1 MDFSSGRARLKQAR
15 LAGDRRELYPHS
27 LQFYL
32 DPPTENVSLVEFESF
47 AVDRLKLL
55 KVVENLG
62 VSYVRS
68 SDSYKTKLETELR
81 KLKFPYKALAED
93 DYEARR
99 KDHISHFILRLAY
112 CQSEDLRRWFLQQ
125 EMDLLRYRFNE
136 LTESLRQKFLEH
148 VNLLFEAIS
157 EDLKNELANEL
168 CTSTPGMTKVKEQM
182 FYKVGLADAVDLFRA
197 RRVFIKDGFAYVPHK
212 EIDVIVLNNY
222 RTKLSKALALTAR
235 SLPSIQ
241 SDERLQPL
249 LNHLS
254 HSYVGPDYSVQ
265 KNTGKISLE
274 QIDALS
280 GKSFPLCMRQL
291 HKALRDNHHLRHGG
305 RMQYGLFLKGIGL
318 TLEQALEFWK
328 KEFIRGKVD
337 ADKILELVKGMHY
350 QLACQKYF
358 ELMHDVDDIGF
369 SLNHPNQYFTESQ
382 RLLSGGRELKKE
394 PSNSGNSQQ
403 KNNSQESMNS
413 NSAPTS
419 SNTTA
424 DAELE
429 GLEAYFTE
437 D

>member
-1 MDFSSGRARLKQAR
+1 MEFSSRARQRHAR
-15 LAGDRRELYPHS
+15 LAGDRREQYPHS

-32 DPPTENVSLVEFESF
+32 EPPTESISLVEFESF
-47 AVDRLKLL
+47 AIDRLRLL
-55 KVVENLG
+55 KVIENLG

-68 SDSYKTKLETELR
+68 SDAYKVKLETELR
-81 KLKFPYKALAED
+81 KLKFPYRALAED

-125 EMDLLRYRFNE
+125 EMDLFRYRFSQ
-136 LTESLRQKFLEH
+136 LTESLMQKFLEH
-148 VNLLFEAIS
+148 VNLSFE
-157 EDLKNELANEL
+157 
-168 CTSTPGMTKVKEQM
+168 
-182 FYKVGLADAVDLFRA
+182 
-197 RRVFIKDGFAYVPHK
+197 
-212 EIDVIVLNNY
+212 
-222 RTKLSKALALTAR
+222 ALTAR

-265 KNTGKISLE
+265 KNTGKISLD

-280 GKSFPLCMRQL
+280 VKSFPLCMRQL
-291 HKALRDNHHLRHGG
+291 HRALRDSHHLRHGG

-337 ADKILELVKGMHY
+337 ADKFDKGYAYSIRHNYGQEGKRTDYTPYSCMKIIMSNPPSQGDYHGCPFRHSDPELLKQKLQSYKIPPSGIAQVLELVKGMHY

-358 ELMHDVDDIGF
+358 ELTHDVDDIGF

-382 RLLSGGRELKKE
+382 KLLSGGREPKKE
-394 PSNSGNSQQ
+394 FNNSGNFQQ
-403 KNNSQESMNS
+403 KNNSQESINS
-413 NSAPTS
+413 SSTPTS
-419 SNTTA
+419 SNAKDDT
-424 DAELE
+424 ELE